1 VAAASAEPHPIA
13 ELDRLEAGIASERDF
28 ECVVRHLLAGCEVCG
43 ERMAGL
49 WGVAS
54 TDQAA
59 LSGVIER
66 SLENFGAVQRRAEAE
81 RTAADELV
89 TQLRDLPDP
98 RRRLL
103 LRNIQRARRRAVC
116 ERLIDE
122 SRAWRHESAA
132 ETLRF
137 AELAV
142 LVAERLGDQA
152 GELRAR
158 AYAERGNARRITGDL
173 AAAERDFIRADKLL
187 ATECTDP
194 LVKAEMLSLR
204 ASLARDSRS
213 FDQAIQLLLRAASR
227 FSRYGDMSG
236 LASILIQLGHVYGMA
251 GEPNRGIGPVVKAL
265 RIATTYPT
273 EIKLAGLST
282 LAYLLAE
289 AGEAR
294 EAIELIR
301 RVRPLFSGKSTRL
314 DRFRLDWLAART
326 ERDLGNPLVASQT
339 LARLRE
345 VFIEEDLPYDA
356 ARVSLDL
363 ACAFADLGQRYQ
375 LKELA
380 TETASLFSD
389 LGIAREH
396 IASLSLL
403 AQATRSEIAELTA
416 ALHSIVKE
424 KQRRSTGHVIASD

>member
-28 ECVVRHLLAGCEVCG
+28 ERVVRHLLAGCEVCG

-66 SLENFGAVQRRAEAE
+66 SLANFDAARRRAEAE
-81 RTAADELV
+81 RAAADELV
-89 TQLRDLPDP
+89 NQLRDLPDP

-194 LVKAEMLSLR
+194 LVKAEMLAMR
-204 ASLARDSRS
+204 ASLARAQRR
-213 FDQAIQLLLRAASR
+213 FDDAIRLLVRAASR
-227 FSRYGDMSG
+227 YSRFGDLTG
-236 LASILIQLGHVYGMA
+236 LATVLINLGLIHAYRGVPV
-251 GEPNRGIGPVVKAL
+251 EGIGPVTKAL
-265 RIATTYPT
+265 RICKGNIP
-273 EIKLAGLST
+273 LQLNGLST
-282 LAYLLAE
+282 LIHLLAE
-289 AGEAR
+289 SGELHEAVDLVKRVRHLFEAR
-294 EAIELIR
+294 APKID
-301 RVRPLFSGKSTRL
+301 RL
-314 DRFRLDWLAART
+314 RFDWVAARL
-326 ERDLGNPLVASQT
+326 ESELGNYESAAMALVS
-339 LARLRE
+339 LRRGFLGE
-345 VFIEEDLPYDA
+345 NLPYDVA
-356 ARVSLDL
+356 LVSLDL
-363 ACAFADLGQRYQ
+363 ALTYARLGRRR
-375 LKELA
+375 ELRQIA
-380 TETASLFSD
+380 AETSFLFASL
-389 LGIAREH
+389 GIDREH
-396 IASLSLL
+396 IGSLNLL
-403 AQATRSEIAELTA
+403 SQTNEAQVAEVAA
-416 ALHSIVKE
+416 ALAVVVNRARDGQGSPN
-424 KQRRSTGHVIASD
+424 SPTS